1 MCIGWK
7 IIGILYIMALIPSLI
22 MTVMFIKNNTVPNL
36 GKTLTFLSIWL
47 IMPFYMVLKLI
58 NKINKLL

>member
-1 MCIGWK
+1 MWIGWK
-7 IIGILYIMALIPSLI
+7 IIGILYIVALIPSLI

>member
-1 MCIGWK
+1 MCLGWK
-7 IIGILYIMALIPSLI
+7 IIGILYLIALIPSLI

-36 GKTLTFLSIWL
+36 GNTLTFLSIWL

-58 NKINKLL
+58 SKINKLL

>member
-7 IIGILYIMALIPSLI
+7 IIGILYLIALIPSLI

-47 IMPFYMVLKLI
+47 IMPFYMVLKLVS
-58 NKINKLL
+58 KINKLL

>member
-7 IIGILYIMALIPSLI
+7 IIGILYIMALIPTLI

>member
-1 MCIGWK
+1 MCFGWK
-7 IIGILYIMALIPSLI
+7 IIGILYLIALIPSLI

-58 NKINKLL
+58 SKINKLL

>member
-1 MCIGWK
+1 MCFGWK
-7 IIGILYIMALIPSLI
+7 IIGILYLIALIPSLI

-58 NKINKLL
+58 SKITKL

>member
-1 MCIGWK
+1 MCFGWK

>member
-7 IIGILYIMALIPSLI
+7 IIGILYIIALIPSLI

-47 IMPFYMVLKLI
+47 IMPFYMVLKLVS
-58 NKINKLL
+58 KINKLL

>member
-7 IIGILYIMALIPSLI
+7 IIGILYLIALIPSLI
-22 MTVMFIKNNTVPNL
+22 MTVMFIKNNTVPHL

-47 IMPFYMVLKLI
+47 IMPFYMVG
-58 NKINKLL
+58 KLLRVFK

>member
-7 IIGILYIMALIPSLI
+7 IIGILYLIALIPSLI

-58 NKINKLL
+58 SKINKLL

>member
-47 IMPFYMVLKLI
+47 IMPFYIVLKLI
-58 NKINKLL
+58 DKINK

>member
-47 IMPFYMVLKLI
+47 IMPFYMVFKLI

>member
-1 MCIGWK
+1 MCFGWK
-7 IIGILYIMALIPSLI
+7 IMGILYIIALIPSLI

-47 IMPFYMVLKLI
+47 IMPFYMVFKLVS
-58 NKINKLL
+58 KINKLL

>member
-7 IIGILYIMALIPSLI
+7 IIGILYMMALIPSLI

>member
-1 MCIGWK
+1 MCFGWK
-7 IIGILYIMALIPSLI
+7 IIGILYLIALIPSLI

-47 IMPFYMVLKLI
+47 IMPFYMVWKLI
-58 NKINKLL
+58 SKITKL

>member
-1 MCIGWK
+1 MCLGWK

-58 NKINKLL
+58 SKINKLL

>member
-7 IIGILYIMALIPSLI
+7 IIGILYIIALIPSLI

-58 NKINKLL
+58 SKINKLL

>member
-7 IIGILYIMALIPSLI
+7 IIGILYLIALIPSLI
-22 MTVMFIKNNTVPNL
+22 MTVMFIKNKTVPHQ

-47 IMPFYMVLKLI
+47 IMPFYMVG
-58 NKINKLL
+58 KLLRVFK

>member
-7 IIGILYIMALIPSLI
+7 IIGILYFIALIPSLI

-58 NKINKLL
+58 SKINKLL

>member
-1 MCIGWK
+1 MCLGWK
-7 IIGILYIMALIPSLI
+7 IIGILYIIALIPSLI

-47 IMPFYMVLKLI
+47 IMPFYMVSKLI

>member
-1 MCIGWK
+1 MWIGWK

-47 IMPFYMVLKLI
+47 IMPFYIVLKLI
-58 NKINKLL
+58 NKINK

>member
-1 MCIGWK
+1 MWIGWK
-7 IIGILYIMALIPSLI
+7 IIGILYLVALIPSLI

-58 NKINKLL
+58 SKINKLL

>member
-58 NKINKLL
+58 SKINKLL

>member
-1 MCIGWK
+1 MWIGWK

>member
-7 IIGILYIMALIPSLI
+7 IIGILYLIALIPSLI
-22 MTVMFIKNNTVPNL
+22 MTVMFIKNKTVPNL

-47 IMPFYMVLKLI
+47 IMPFYMVLKLVS
-58 NKINKLL
+58 KINKLL

>member
-7 IIGILYIMALIPSLI
+7 IIGILYLIALIPSLI

-47 IMPFYMVLKLI
+47 IMPIYMVWKLI
-58 NKINKLL
+58 SKISK

>member
-7 IIGILYIMALIPSLI
+7 IIGILYIIALIPSLI

-47 IMPFYMVLKLI
+47 IMPFYMVWKLI
-58 NKINKLL
+58 SKINK